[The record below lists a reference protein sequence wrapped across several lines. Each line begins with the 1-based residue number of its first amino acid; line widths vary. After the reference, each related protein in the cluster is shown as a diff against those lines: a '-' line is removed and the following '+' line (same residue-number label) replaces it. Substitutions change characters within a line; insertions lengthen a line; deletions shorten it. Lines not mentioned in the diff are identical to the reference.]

1 MTLNIG
7 SNKISRLAIGQADGT
22 VKQISQ
28 LNLGNNVIFR
38 SGPDPAYNDDNM
50 PEGTA
55 RNFILRITDLD
66 LDQLII
72 KNPIRGN
79 GQILIYNSYPGNLSQ
94 SITVAEGATTDLT
107 QYLPNLTKSNIIEF
121 KVLGDV
127 GTPFYMYN
135 TSNIVYADPF
145 IQGTKNGSIMGCARL
160 LHAIPLTS
168 LARWNGSKYLI
179 LRNTYQYFNRSGS
192 IYFIKNGNFETPSG
206 YGVDG
211 GTGLQ
216 IYGEFNAG
224 GKLTTLP
231 RTGFS
236 SSAANTFD
244 DTRLWAPNFNGTS
257 QGNAGDLI
265 NANENPEYEYNPDF
279 TNPTAATYS
288 MTNYTKTYTFNTVG
302 KQPFKWA
309 INPE

>member
-7 SNKISRLAIGQADGT
+7 SSKISRFAIGQADGS
-22 VKQISQ
+22 VKRISQ

-50 PEGTA
+50 PKGTA
-55 RNFILRITDLD
+55 RNFILRITDLN

-72 KNPIRGN
+72 KNPIRGH
-79 GQILIYNSYPGNLSQ
+79 GQIRIYNSYPGNLSQ
-94 SITVAEGATTDLT
+94 SIPVEEGATTDLT

-121 KVLGDV
+121 RVLDDV
-127 GTPFYMYN
+127 ATPFYMYDTN
-135 TSNIVYADPF
+135 HIIYADPF

-168 LARWNGSKYLI
+168 LARWNGSQYLI
-179 LRNTYQYFNRSGS
+179 LNHTYQYFNRSGS

-211 GTGLQ
+211 ETGVE

-236 SSAANTFD
+236 SNAIYTLDS
-244 DTRLWAPNFNGTS
+244 TRLWASEFNGTS
-257 QGNAGDLI
+257 QANAGDLI
-265 NANENPEYEYNPDF
+265 NANENPEYEYNPAF
-279 TNPTAATYS
+279 KNPTIETHS
-288 MTNYTKTYTFNTVG
+288 MTNYTKTCTINTVG
-302 KQPFKWA
+302 RQPFKWA